1 MKFICASYSKTGT
14 KTLASALRLLG
25 LSVHDLPEH
34 ISVNGDYWWRILKA
48 DDSDIVA
55 KSPEIFKLMYHNID
69 AVTDSPAFMFWEQI
83 LEAFPDAKVILVERD
98 EDKWLASLQKHLKR
112 ERTENKLGW
121 LNLYFPELT
130 KLIFWP
136 LWRNQTR
143 HRTVWKSFLVFFI
156 SFTQHFRFFLA
167 WSRFRQFFHIVHRSL
182 FWGMSI
188 GPECPETLNKINPMI
203 AKKKFKEHNAYVK
216 FTCPPEKLLIYK
228 IEDGWDTLC
237 EFIDCPV
244 PEVDFP
250 WANKGGQIISDIL
263 QKHPEAIEN
272 HRKFF
277 VRSVLFILFVL
288 CVFVF
293 SLRTIQLAYFQ

>member
-1 MKFICASYSKTGT
+1 
-14 KTLASALRLLG
+14 
-25 LSVHDLPEH
+25 
-34 ISVNGDYWWRILKA
+34 
-48 DDSDIVA
+48 
-55 KSPEIFKLMYHNID
+55 
-69 AVTDSPAFMFWEQI
+69 
-83 LEAFPDAKVILVERD
+83 
-98 EDKWLASLQKHLKR
+98 
-112 ERTENKLGW
+112 
-121 LNLYFPELT
+121 
-130 KLIFWP
+130 
-136 LWRNQTR
+136 
-143 HRTVWKSFLVFFI
+143 
-156 SFTQHFRFFLA
+156 
-167 WSRFRQFFHIVHRSL
+167 
-182 FWGMSI
+182 MSI